1 MIEEQDSNRISRTKS
16 EGKIET
22 EKNLMR
28 SIEDDYISVYDPDDY
43 QDVPKVANNKIERGI
58 EKGKFRRKNKKR
70 L

>member
-16 EGKIET
+16 EGKIEA